1 MSVVAAAPP
10 RTWAQVLRLYM
21 DMTRP
26 RVLLLVIFTGLPALA
41 MAAGGWPDLRTAAWV
56 LGATALAGGS
66 CSVLNAYMERDI
78 DARMARTSR
87 RPLPVAAL
95 APGHALGYGVGLAVV
110 STGLLYLTGGWLAAA
125 VGLGT
130 ILFYVLVYTGLL
142 KRRTPQNIVIGGA
155 AGSTAPMIAEA
166 ALTGELT
173 FASWILFL
181 IIFLWTPPHF
191 WAIAIFRKGE
201 YQAAGLPMMPN
212 VVGDQQTR
220 WQSLLYTL
228 ALVPVTLAPVLTHH
242 LGWLYAVTALAL
254 GLWFTAWNVRVLVEQ
269 RPDLDYRMFKASV
282 VYLFLL
288 FSAMLLDLGLV
299 TARA

>member
-1 MSVVAAAPP
+1 MSVVVAPTP
-10 RTWAQVLRLYM
+10 RTWPQVLRLYW

-26 RVLLLVIFTGLPALA
+26 RVLGLVLFTGLPALA
-41 MAAGGWPDLRTAAWV
+41 MASGGWPELGTAAWV
-56 LGATALAGGS
+56 LGATALAGGA
-66 CSVLNAYMERDI
+66 CSVLNAYLERDI
-78 DARMARTSR
+78 DARMARTAR

-95 APGHALGYGVGLAVV
+95 APGHALGYGLALTVV
-110 STGLLYLTGGWLAAA
+110 STALLYAVGGWLAAA

-130 ILFYVLVYTGLL
+130 VLFYVVVYTGML

-166 ALTGELT
+166 ALTGDIT
-173 FASWILFL
+173 FASLILFL

-191 WAIAIFRKGE
+191 WAIAIFRKRE
-201 YQAAGLPMMPN
+201 YGAAGLPMMPN
-212 VVGDQQTR
+212 VVGDQHTR

-242 LGWLYAVTALAL
+242 LGWVYGLAALVL
-254 GLWFTAWNVRVLVEQ
+254 GLWFTAWNVRVLLVQ
-269 RPDLDYRMFKASV
+269 RPDVDYRMFKASV

-288 FSAMLLDLGLV
+288 FSAMLFDLSV
-299 TARA
+299 TGV